1 MKAVRMHSRGGPEAL
16 VYEDAP
22 LPTLAEGEALVKVRA
37 AGITPT
43 EFT

>member
-1 MKAVRMHSRGGPEAL
+1 MKAIRIHSRGGPEDL
-16 VYEDAP
+16 IYEDAP
-22 LPTLAEGEALVKVRA
+22 LPVLGPDDVLIKVRA